1 MVHGRVESLK
11 YLSKFKAGYPV
22 DASERP
28 LTSFLPDLGFG
39 ARRIFSSHRVSV
51 LYVRVLFPRRPTT
64 VGEDPGSFMLIHSHD
79 S

>member
-39 ARRIFSSHRVSV
+39 ARRIFSPVRVSV
-51 LYVRVLFPRRPTT
+51 LLVLFPRRPTT